1 MKLDTHVHT
10 FHSGYSTIYP
20 LSGFVRECYN
30 TPEGVYRAA
39 RSRGMDLVVIT
50 DHDEVSGA
58 FSLGDRPDV
67 IVGSEVTGV
76 FADDGVKVHLNVFDL
91 DESQHREIQRL
102 RHDIRQL
109 MPYLRQQRLFTSLN
123 HVASGINGPITAPH
137 VAALLPWVQALEV
150 NNGSR
155 LPVTNRTAEC
165 IAEAAGKM
173 GLGGSDSH
181 THRGIGRTWTEV
193 PDARTREEFMAG
205 LWAGR
210 ARAGG
215 EMGSVCSMGSDVFRF
230 TGNFLIEQSGRMCT
244 EPGNWRPHALFFGGI
259 FSLPLVSMAL
269 VGAYLHFVYEER
281 FNENLLFDLVAR
293 PMRVLGQV
301 PDLAA

>member
-20 LSGFVRECYN
+20 LNTFVRECYN
-30 TPEGVYRAA
+30 TPEGVHRVAK
-39 RSRGMDLVVIT
+39 SRGMDLIVIT
-50 DHDEVSGA
+50 DHDEISGA
-58 FSLGDRPDV
+58 LALGDRPDV

-76 FADDGVKVHLNVFDL
+76 FADDGVKVHLNVFGL
-91 DESQHREIQRL
+91 NEGQHREVQRL

-109 MPYLRQQRLFTSLN
+109 MPYLRHQGLFTSLN

-155 LPVTNRTAEC
+155 LEVTNRTAHC
-165 IAEAAGKM
+165 IAEAAGKV
-173 GLGGSDSH
+173 GIAGSDSH

-193 PDARTREEFMAG
+193 PGATTREEFMRG
-205 LWAGR
+205 LWEGR
-210 ARAGG
+210 VQIGG
-215 EMGSVCSMGSDVFRF
+215 EMGNCLTMGSDVFRF
-230 TGNFLIEQSGRMCT
+230 TGNFLIDQGRQSRQQ
-244 EPGNWRPHALFFGGI
+244 PLNWRSHALLCGGVLG
-259 FSLPLVSMAL
+259 LPLVSMAL

-293 PMRVLGQV
+293 PARVMRQV
-301 PDLAA
+301 PELAA

>member
-20 LSGFVRECYN
+20 LTPYVRECYN
-30 TPEGVYRAA
+30 TPEGVYRVAKA
-39 RSRGMDLVVIT
+39 RGMDLVVIT
-50 DHDEVSGA
+50 DHDEISGA
-58 FSLGDRPDV
+58 LSLGDRPDV

-76 FADDGVKVHLNVFDL
+76 FADDGVKVHLNVFGL
-91 DESQHREIQRL
+91 DEGQHREIQRL
-102 RHDIRQL
+102 RHDVRQL

-155 LPVTNRTAEC
+155 LAVTNRTAAC
-165 IAEAAGKM
+165 LAAAAGKT

-193 PDARTREEFMAG
+193 PGARTREEFIGG

-210 ARAGG
+210 VRAGG
-215 EMGSVCSMGSDVFRF
+215 EMGSFLTMGSDVCRF
-230 TGNFLIEQSGRMCT
+230 TGNFLLEQSRRLGKH
-244 EPGNWRPHALFFGGI
+244 PGDLRAHALLFGGI
-259 FSLPLVSMAL
+259 LGLPLVSLAL

-293 PMRVLGQV
+293 PARALEQV
-301 PDLAA
+301 PELAA